1 RASLTSAFKWRP
13 MMIHR
18 SLKVEED
25 VWCRM
30 EEKARVR
37 GFTSTN
43 AYVRH
48 IIQEDL
54 SGGTL
59 EEAEERLVSTISKLS
74 AHVQSIGT
82 MHQASFATLWALLE
96 LFVSTFPNDRPSYI
110 TDERLKELRVR
121 IARDIRGNRLIKE
134 LANGQP
140 E

>member
-1 RASLTSAFKWRP
+1 

-25 VWCRM
+25 VWRRM
-30 EEKARVR
+30 EEKARHR

-43 AYVRH
+43 AYLRH

-59 EEAEERLVSTISKLS
+59 EETEERLVSTISKLS
-74 AHVQSIGT
+74 SQVQSIGT

-96 LFVSTFPNDRPSYI
+96 LIVGAFPDNRPSHI
-110 TDERLKELRVR
+110 SDQRLKELRVR
-121 IARDIRGNRLIKE
+121 IAGDVRGNSLMKE
-134 LANGQP
+134 FGNGTP

>member
-1 RASLTSAFKWRP
+1 

-25 VWCRM
+25 IWRRM
-30 EEKARVR
+30 EEKARKQ

-43 AYVRH
+43 SYLRH

-59 EEAEERLVSTISKLS
+59 EETEERLVSTISKLS
-74 AHVQSIGT
+74 AQIQSIGT
-82 MHQASFATLWALLE
+82 MHQASFATLWAMLE
-96 LFVSTFPNDRPSYI
+96 VIVGAFPHERPSQI
-110 TDERLKELRVR
+110 SDQRLKELRVR
-121 IARDIRGNRLIKE
+121 IAGDIRGNYLIQE
-134 LANGQP
+134 LGNGAP

>member
-1 RASLTSAFKWRP
+1 

-43 AYVRH
+43 AYLRH

-74 AHVQSIGT
+74 AHVQSVGT
-82 MHQASFATLWALLE
+82 MHQASFATLGRFLNSLSPG
-96 LFVSTFPNDRPSYI
+96 LCT
-110 TDERLKELRVR
+110 RLPGSPRGETV
-121 IARDIRGNRLIKE
+121 IRAPQSILIRC
-134 LANGQP
+134 
-140 E
+140 

>member
-1 RASLTSAFKWRP
+1 MRKSPRSGTFFMFHSPKTPRITFHSPSRTSLGSVFRWCL

-25 VWCRM
+25 LWCRM

-43 AYVRH
+43 AYLRH
-48 IIQEDL
+48 VIQEDL

-74 AHVQSIGT
+74 AHVQSIGA

-96 LFVSTFPNDRPSYI
+96 LFVSTF
-110 TDERLKELRVR
+110 
-121 IARDIRGNRLIKE
+121 
-134 LANGQP
+134 
-140 E
+140 